1 MLVRILWWP
10 WIVLSQ
16 ALMIV
21 VLLSGFV
28 LPVCHRPAGHNEV
41 KIPLRSAVYLFDTR
55 AISSYEEFASENL
68 HRPWVTMAMDA
79 QDQWERM
86 KGNSKVFH
94 PAHHASPECLLQA
107 GLMAL

>member
-1 MLVRILWWP
+1 MLVRILWRP

-55 AISSYEEFASENL
+55 AISSCEEFASENL